1 MLRRRATRS
10 SGPEPESLDC
20 PPETPD
26 NREMRDSPTA
36 PLNDRTDQVED
47 HTANMSPTDQM
58 ADVHQ
63 SRSQKWKVVLII
75 LCLSATVSVT
85 LSSPLVTFRTNST
98 QAHSLPPPVLST
110 CPLHT
115 ANETITPVKGS
126 THLMVSAYQ
135 DHREGGATRIIAMV
149 NRDRPMSLYC
159 VLCCSGHAPQ
169 VAPAAV
175 VTHSVHYGYPYVA
188 ADMLCLEEP
197 GCHATHVTLGT
208 SLDIQDTLNRTFL
221 SIQNRERREE
231 DFPFY
236 LTVCMSSMFGDYNN
250 VQQFVQTMEFYKLL
264 GVRRVVLYLTSCGP
278 DLEKVLQYY
287 AEEGTLEVIGWP
299 INHFL
304 KPSTGWKAQELE
316 GDIHLN
322 GQLTIMNEC
331 IYRNMYRSR
340 YVLLADV
347 DQLLVPASHSSL
359 LPLMEDLQGQHPDAA
374 VFLMETHL
382 FPATAGTATQ
392 DHSARRRA
400 PGVDLLDYVY
410 RELILE
416 DAFRSYKMVVNP
428 RLVLQT
434 AMFEVTQSYGDSV
447 RVPSDVCK
455 IMQVKEARR
464 ESWTNEQL
472 VLDRRLWEFGDY
484 LVPSVDE
491 VLQKLGI
498 QTSQWERVV
507 L

>member
-1 MLRRRATRS
+1 
-10 SGPEPESLDC
+10 
-20 PPETPD
+20 
-26 NREMRDSPTA
+26 
-36 PLNDRTDQVED
+36 
-47 HTANMSPTDQM
+47 M

-63 SRSQKWKVVLII
+63 TRSQIWKVGLII
-75 LCLSATVSVT
+75 LCLSVTVSVT
-85 LSSPLVTFRTNST
+85 LSYPLVTFRSNST
-98 QAHSLPPPVLST
+98 EVRCLPPPDLST

-115 ANETITPVKGS
+115 ANETVTPVKGS
-126 THLMVSAYQ
+126 MHLMVSAYQ
-135 DHREGGATRIIAMV
+135 DHRKGGATRIVAMV

-169 VAPAAV
+169 VVPAAV

-188 ADMLCLEEP
+188 ADILCREGL
-197 GCHATHVTLGT
+197 GCNATHVTLST
-208 SLDIQDTLNRTFL
+208 SLYSQDALNRPFL

-278 DLEKVLQYY
+278 DLEKVLKHY

-304 KPSTGWKAQELE
+304 KPSTGWEAQELE

-347 DQLLVPASHSSL
+347 DQLLVPVSHSSL

-382 FPATAGTATQ
+382 FPATAGTATP
-392 DHSARRRA
+392 DHSAQRRA
-400 PGVDLLDYVY
+400 PGVDLLDYIY
-410 RELILE
+410 REPVLE

-434 AMFEVTQSYGDSV
+434 AMFEVTQNYGDTV

-455 IMQVKEARR
+455 IMQVKKAQR

-472 VLDRRLWEFGDY
+472 VLDRSLWEFGDD
-484 LVPSVDE
+484 LVPTVDK

-498 QTSQWERVV
+498 QTSPWEWETLVG
-507 L
+507 